1 LVGIELNRLVHTD
14 LPVNLPE
21 GVLPLYHDSQKAST
35 LEELP
40 EFDGKGLLNS
50 VPTDEYLDSELP
62 DASAPPS
69 TVAAH
74 QGTEVEGD
82 CESSRAIERKEDP
95 KTPPVRAGP
104 SSNAVVVVSPRPAAG
119 GRTPL
124 STKWISEASDED
136 G

>member
-1 LVGIELNRLVHTD
+1 MDIPVD
-14 LPVNLPE
+14 LQE
-21 GVLPLYHDSQKAST
+21 GVLPLYRDPQKAFT

-50 VPTDEYLDSELP
+50 APMDENLDSELP
-62 DASAPPS
+62 AASAPLA
-69 TVAAH
+69 TGAAL
-74 QGTEVEGD
+74 QDAEVEGD
-82 CESSRAIERKEDP
+82 GESNRTVEKEEDP